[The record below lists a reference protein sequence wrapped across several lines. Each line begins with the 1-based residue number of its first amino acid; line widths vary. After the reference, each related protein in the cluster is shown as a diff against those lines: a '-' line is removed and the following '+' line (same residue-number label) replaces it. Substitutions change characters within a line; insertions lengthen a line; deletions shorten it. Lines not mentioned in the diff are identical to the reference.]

1 MATIAPLQICQVRV
15 RVGEAYYPR
24 PCVVL
29 TVEGTMLRLA
39 ALSSK
44 MDLYRPGEHFLIRA
58 RRPDFAATGLETT
71 SYVLGAPL
79 FRADTSRVLAI
90 KGTLTGGLA
99 RAFTDWIG

>member
-1 MATIAPLQICQVRV
+1 MATISPLQICVVRV

-29 TVEGTMLRLA
+29 TTDGTMLRLA

-44 MDLYRPGEHFLIRA
+44 LDLYRPGEHFLIREDD
-58 RRPDFAATGLETT
+58 PDFGATGLETA

-79 FRADTSRVLAI
+79 FRADVSRVMSVRGA
-90 KGTLTGGLA
+90 LTGELA
-99 RAFTDWIG
+99 RAFTNWIG